1 VSAPRLSEPRPGLW
15 TVEVDA
21 PGFAVRAAVLLG
33 RDRALV
39 WDTLCR
45 PSDMEPVRGLLAG
58 REPVVVYSHADWDH
72 VWGTAG
78 LEAVRAVIAH
88 EGAALR
94 LAQHGQA
101 ELDAQRA
108 LEPGRYDA
116 VRLVH
121 PTETFAATRTLDLGA
136 PEPIRRAAPP
146 PAPAEAGQ
154 AHAPAGGELRVVLH
168 ALPGHTPDSAVA
180 WLPHLGV
187 LLAGDAVETPLPE
200 VNDAALVPDWIRAL
214 EGWAAEPGL
223 ELVVPSHG
231 AIGGPELLLRTA
243 EYLRGLLAG
252 RTEAPEDTPAEGF
265 YREVHTRNVAL
276 VTAAAAG

>member
-15 TVEVDA
+15 TIEVDA
-21 PGFAVRAAVLLG
+21 PGFAVRAVVLLG
-33 RDRALV
+33 PGRALV

-45 PSDMEPVRGLLAG
+45 PSEMEPVRGLVAG
-58 REPVVVYSHADWDH
+58 RELFVVYSHADWDH

-78 LEAVRAVIAH
+78 LDGVHAVIAQQR
-88 EGAALR
+88 AATR
-94 LAQHGQA
+94 LAQDGQA
-101 ELDAQRA
+101 ELAAQRA

-121 PTETFAATRTLDLGA
+121 PTETFATTLTLDLGA
-136 PEPIRRAAPP
+136 PQPMRQAPP
-146 PAPAEAGQ
+146 PPAAAGMER
-154 AHAPAGGELRVVLH
+154 ASAGPGPTVVLH
-168 ALPGHTPDSAVA
+168 ALPGHTPDSTVA

-200 VNDAALVPDWIRAL
+200 VNDPALVPDWIRAL
-214 EGWAAEPGL
+214 EAWAAEPGL

-231 AIGGPELLLRTA
+231 ELGGPALLLRTA
-243 EYLRGLLAG
+243 AYLRGLLAL

-265 YREVHTRNVAL
+265 YREVHARNVAL